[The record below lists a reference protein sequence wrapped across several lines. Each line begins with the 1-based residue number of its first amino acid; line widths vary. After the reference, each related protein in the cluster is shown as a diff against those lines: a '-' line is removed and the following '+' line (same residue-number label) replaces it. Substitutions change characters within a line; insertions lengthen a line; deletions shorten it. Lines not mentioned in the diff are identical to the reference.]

1 MSQLGKYTLHEK
13 LGEGGFATVYRA
25 THLTLGSEAAV
36 KVLNLTDTESSAR
49 QRFIRE
55 AQVAAGFD
63 HPQIVRI
70 LGLGEEQDQ
79 VYIAMAYFPEGD
91 LGRWLKTRG
100 KLTRREILTI
110 LADTAS
116 ALDYAHARQA
126 WHRDV
131 KPGNILM
138 DPAGRAHLAD
148 FGLVAVPDAPHLTQI
163 GGVVGSPAYM
173 APEQA
178 EGRELSGAADQY
190 SLAVVAYELI
200 TGRLPFTADSSTSV
214 ALMHLTQTPP
224 LPSQVNPEVP
234 AEVDA
239 VLMRALAKKPAERYP
254 SCSELV
260 RELDNAF
267 QQAEAGRFRALLNE
281 AREHLKA
288 GQPEQAHSLLGELT
302 RLVPTA
308 PQNSALLQS
317 LEAEIGQSRQYAAL
331 VKNWDLAHQQAVEA
345 LELAPKLPDPAG
357 IFPVLGLRPKPRPP
371 LKTVLREVG
380 IGLLV
385 GLIPALGLLI
395 LFWLWI
401 DKV

>member
-36 KVLNLTDTESSAR
+36 KVLTLTDTESSAR

-55 AQVAAGFD
+55 AQVAAGFE
-63 HPQIVRI
+63 HPNIARV
-70 LGLGEEQDQ
+70 LALGEQGEQ
-79 VYIAMAYFPEGD
+79 VYIVMAYFPEGD
-91 LGRWLKTRG
+91 LTRWVKNHGR
-100 KLTRREILTI
+100 LTRAETLHILGDI
-110 LADTAS
+110 AA

-138 DPAGRAHLAD
+138 DSNGSAHLTD
-148 FGLVAVPDAPHLTQI
+148 FGLVSVPNEPHLTQI

-173 APEQA
+173 SPEQA
-178 EGRELSGAADQY
+178 EGRELNGAADQY
-190 SLAVVAYELI
+190 SLTVVAYELI
-200 TGRLPFTADSSTSV
+200 TGKLPFTAESSTSV

-224 LPSQVNPEVP
+224 LPSQVNPDVP
-234 AEVDA
+234 TEVDA
-239 VLMRALAKKPAERYP
+239 VLMRGLAKKPTERYAT
-254 SCSELV
+254 CTDLV
-260 RELDNAF
+260 RSLETAF
-267 QQAEAGRFRALLNE
+267 QESDARRFRALISE

-288 GQPEQAHSLLGELT
+288 GRADEAHSLMAELT
-302 RLVPTA
+302 RLAPA
-308 PQNSALLQS
+308 GPQNSALLQS

-331 VKNWDLAHQQAVEA
+331 VKNWETARQQGTEA
-345 LELAPKLPDPAG
+345 LERFPNLPDPEG
-357 IFPVLGLRPKPRPP
+357 IFPILGLRPKPP
-371 LKTVLREVG
+371 LPFKRVLREVG